1 MDVTKGR
8 GRVRRYLSIG
18 VWGIWVWV
26 WIRVSGLIWSE
37 MGRPFAIRLL
47 INTEGFRI
55 GQSALTEGLSATHSA
70 GSLYFG

>member
-8 GRVRRYLSIG
+8 GVRRYLSVG

-26 WIRVSGLIWSE
+26 WIRVSSLICSG
-37 MGRPFAIRLL
+37 MGRPFAICLL
-47 INTEGFRI
+47 INAEGFRI
-55 GQSALTEGLSATHSA
+55 GQSALTEGFSATHSA